1 MRFSKTLRGKN
12 SNGASCLAARKA
24 RDLTIN
30 SGFIRKNLRLWA
42 ALPLALVVSGCQVLD
57 LGDGKQ
63 TDLTVV
69 SNIRPSDNP
78 VIVDNV
84 VRTDRFAKLAATQHP
99 KILATY
105 GGEYGDPKLERMIA
119 KAIGRLTTA
128 TDDPNQT
135 FQITILNSPN
145 VNAFALPGGYVY
157 VTRGLLALANDSA
170 ELSAVIAHEM
180 AHVTAKHGV
189 ARQKREADANLASR
203 VVSEA
208 LQDNET
214 GKQALIRGKLSLAQF
229 SRNQELEA
237 DAVGIK
243 ALGRSG
249 YDPFAASRFLSSL
262 GAYTD
267 FRAANTADDMSLDF
281 LATHPAAPQRV
292 ELAKNHAR
300 LFGAPGIGE
309 TDRQAYLTGI
319 DGLLFGDSPKE
330 GFARG
335 QEFLHPNLGIRFK
348 VPQGYTIENN
358 KDAVLAAG
366 PGEFAIRFDGVEVAQ
381 SIPLTDYVKSG
392 WVTGLI
398 ESSVIPTTINGIEA
412 AMGSAQ
418 AERWQFHITV
428 LRIKGRVYRFLTAA
442 PSNAKGVADVA
453 TSVTSTFTAM
463 SETERLALK
472 PTRVRIVTVS
482 AGDTVGSLS
491 ARMIGTDR
499 PQELFRLINGLAA
512 GQSVSVGERVKIVT
526 DVSG

>member
-1 MRFSKTLRGKN
+1 MRFSSTWRGIEMIEM
-12 SNGASCLAARKA
+12 AARKA
-24 RDLTIN
+24 CDLTIN
-30 SGFIRKNLRLWA
+30 TGIIRKNLRLA
-42 ALPLALVVSGCQVLD
+42 VVLPLVMGAAGCQVLD
-57 LGDGKQ
+57 LGEEKQ
-63 TDLTVV
+63 ATDLTAV

-105 GGEYGDPKLERMIA
+105 GGEYSDPRLERMIA
-119 KAIGRLTTA
+119 KAIGRLTIS

-170 ELSAVIAHEM
+170 ELAAVIAHEM

-214 GKQALIRGKLSLAQF
+214 GKQALIRSKLSLAQF

-237 DAVGIK
+237 DAIGIK

-309 TDRQAYLTGI
+309 TDREAYLTGI
-319 DGLLFGDSPKE
+319 EGLLFGDSPKE

-335 QEFLHPNLGIRFK
+335 QEFMHPGLGIKFK

-366 PGEFAIRFDGVEVAQ
+366 PGEFAIRFDGVEVPQ
-381 SIPLTDYVKSG
+381 NVSLTDYVKSG

-398 ESSVIPTTINGIEA
+398 DATVIPATINGVEA
-412 AMGSAQ
+412 AMGTAQ

-428 LRIKGRVYRFLTAA
+428 LRVKGRVYRFLTAA
-442 PSNAKGVADVA
+442 PAGAKGVADVA
-453 TSVTSTFTAM
+453 TSITSTFTAM
-463 SETERLALK
+463 SEAERLSLK
-472 PTRVRIVTVS
+472 PTRVRIVTVK

-491 ARMIGTDR
+491 ARMVGTDR

-526 DVSG
+526 DLPG